1 VVTGTVQP
9 VPGLTGP
16 PRFAKWLGTWSLTA
30 PAKPG
35 RTEEEFVLPIGM
47 PGFLSVFFFGGP
59 ANRTGSGLRNP
70 TCWCSRVCVFG

>member
-47 PGFLSVFFFGGP
+47 PGFLSVFFLAARLTGP
-59 ANRTGSGLRNP
+59 GPVWGTLRA
-70 TCWCSRVCVFG
+70 SARVCVLG